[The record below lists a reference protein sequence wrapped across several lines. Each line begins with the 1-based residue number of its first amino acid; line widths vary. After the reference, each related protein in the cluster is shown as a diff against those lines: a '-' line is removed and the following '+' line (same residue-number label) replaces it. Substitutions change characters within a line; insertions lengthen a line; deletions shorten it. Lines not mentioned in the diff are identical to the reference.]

1 MTSAKSTN
9 IVQYMKSE
17 TTLSVIEDFCFGIIK
32 HDALALDGSE
42 ALISERLTDAQLTIC
57 ARKEIVITSSQLDR
71 IYADALEKPYYIPM
85 RDSIADQKA
94 VCLIIGGARG
104 VSDIV
109 RELKGKADRPGTI
122 RGDLSFINQMTD
134 EQYQAYL
141 DGTYTHHPD
150 TGRLIHDH
158 IHMDDRFHSSGADD
172 ESRRGIGAIFSS
184 AEIDAISQQYPA
196 LTRFM
201 NPR

>member
-1 MTSAKSTN
+1 
-9 IVQYMKSE
+9 MKSE